1 MRRIVLLIRG
11 WILLYA
17 TDVHGERAKVD
28 DRGFLDRG
36 YAISRNGS
44 QIYFLLWIVMK
55 ALGRRAHN
63 LSSSR
68 VYDRESKYV

>member
-44 QIYFLLWIVMK
+44 QIYLLLWIVMK
-55 ALGRRAHN
+55 ALGHRAHN

-68 VYDRESKYV
+68 VYDRESKCV